1 MLLLLVEYL
10 RWRCV
15 LFILTRWNI
24 QLIEFT
30 AKNQLTKRAWHEQ
43 KETKLQIDRQF
54 KFIVKQNNWRFLKS
68 ELADIAMEW
77 SHRQVKLNNESVH

>member
-10 RWRCV
+10 RWCCV

-43 KETKLQIDRQF
+43 KKTKLQIDRQF
-54 KFIVKQNNWRFLKS
+54 KFIVKQNNWRFLKL

>member
-15 LFILTRWNI
+15 LFTLTRWNI

-30 AKNQLTKRAWHEQ
+30 AENQLTKRAWHEQ
-43 KETKLQIDRQF
+43 KKTKLQIDRQF
-54 KFIVKQNNWRFLKS
+54 KFIVKQNNWRFLKL
-68 ELADIAMEW
+68 ELADVTMEW